1 MKRSLRSAPALT
13 LITSLVVT
21 ALAPAVLAQE
31 SAGSSSGVTN
41 TEFTNKIGTMEE
53 QVNAEKE
60 RVFRSKATLLLLKE
74 IVLQGSDS
82 AARSEV
88 VHVNH
93 LGGSYRVES
102 VSYYLDNQ
110 SIFTRFDP
118 SGALD
123 EAEEIA
129 VWDGAIPPGQ
139 HQLTVSMVL
148 RGNGFRIF
156 DYVQGYSFKVQSSYN
171 FSTAEAQ
178 STVLRVVVD
187 EKKGFGIPYTER
199 PTVEFQVSTQALAG
213 GS

>member
-1 MKRSLRSAPALT
+1 MKRCLRSAPALT
-13 LITSLVVT
+13 LLTSLALI
-21 ALAPAVLAQE
+21 ALAPTVSAQE
-31 SAGSSSGVTN
+31 SPGSPSDS
-41 TEFTNKIGTMEE
+41 EFTRRIGTMEE

-74 IVLQGSDS
+74 IVLQGSDT

-88 VHVNH
+88 VHVNQ

-123 EAEEIA
+123 EAQEIQ

-171 FSTAEAQ
+171 FSTGEAQ
-178 STVLRVVVD
+178 TTTLRVVVD

-199 PTVEFQVSTQALAG
+199 PTVEFQVSTQSLAG